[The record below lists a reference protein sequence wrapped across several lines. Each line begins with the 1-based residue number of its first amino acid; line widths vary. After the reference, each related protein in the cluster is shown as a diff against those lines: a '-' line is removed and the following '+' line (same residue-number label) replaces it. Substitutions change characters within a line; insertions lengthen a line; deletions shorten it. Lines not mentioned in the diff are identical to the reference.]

1 MFARSTLKKL
11 LNYSVLS
18 TISAGSFVYGIWYE
32 QQKSFTNVD
41 KSRHS
46 IFGSVFAATTFSP
59 VPIKEGG
66 NRVSQIM
73 KHGFPSLDN
82 IRSFDDYV
90 LSYDRRN
97 RVANWVFE
105 HLTMENSKHNKDVD
119 RSKCDF
125 KVDESIHPYFR
136 FKSICFSNFS

>member
-1 MFARSTLKKL
+1 MRTTMLKKL
-11 LNYSVLS
+11 FNFGVIS
-18 TISAGSFVYGIWYE
+18 TAIGAGSFLSGIYYE
-32 QQKSFTNVD
+32 HRRSLINVD
-41 KSRHS
+41 KS
-46 IFGSVFAATTFSP
+46 IFGTVFAATTFAP
-59 VPIKEGG
+59 APINKEGG
-66 NRVSQIM
+66 NRISQIM

-105 HLTMENSKHNKDVD
+105 HLTTENTKHNDGVD

-125 KVDESIHPYFR
+125 KVDESVHPYFR
-136 FKSICFSNFS
+136 F